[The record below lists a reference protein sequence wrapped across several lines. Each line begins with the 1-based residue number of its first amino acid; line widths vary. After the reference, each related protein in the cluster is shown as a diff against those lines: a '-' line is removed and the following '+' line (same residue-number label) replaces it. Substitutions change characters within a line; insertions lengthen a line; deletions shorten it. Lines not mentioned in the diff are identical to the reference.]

1 MADRKNGYPDSAESY
16 GAALFLD
23 LQESTFMWQNYH
35 EVAEEALNRLQ
46 DCLRSLL
53 RREDCQGEI
62 GNFTGDGF
70 LIIFRNV
77 INAIHLAAALI
88 EEWEPVR
95 ASLLKKAGREPGAI
109 YILRT
114 GIDFGKY
121 YKWQDHYVGPVINRA
136 QRCESAG
143 KDFLMRLAEKNLKP
157 GRNHHYV
164 FVTRAVWNNVS
175 QANFECQGP
184 YEVHFRGVQDQDK
197 LYALW
202 PFPAAARKAQAPDG
216 PRAQARGG
224 DSRPVPAAIQDLG
237 ADLDLVKSNPHS
249 NKKKILAGVMQKSEK
264 LIKKQSL
271 SSAELSLVKYYR
283 AEAML
288 LAGRAATL
296 QKVNWK
302 LIKDSI
308 PLLRDALD
316 ASIKAGGDPAG
327 QALIW
332 LSLGEAITICVHGEN
347 LKPKKTEALKEA
359 EALVRKALAS
369 LPADTPDYARAL
381 ANLGFILWK
390 QVKDKGPAE
399 AARLEEIKRY
409 LDEAQTIYEK
419 NHQHDD
425 IAIIQDWLRRHG

>member
-1 MADRKNGYPDSAESY
+1 
-16 GAALFLD
+16 
-23 LQESTFMWQNYH
+23 MWQNYH
-35 EVAEEALNRLQ
+35 ELAEEALNRLQ

-53 RREDCQGEI
+53 RREGCQGEI

-70 LIIFRNV
+70 LLIFKNV

-95 ASLLKKAGREPGAI
+95 VSLLTKAGREPGEI

-121 YKWQDHYVGPVINRA
+121 YKWQDQYVGPVINRA
-136 QRCESAG
+136 QRCEGAG
-143 KDFLMRLAEKNLKP
+143 KDFLRALAEQNLKP
-157 GRNHHYV
+157 GQNHYYV

-202 PFPAAARKAQAPDG
+202 PLALAAREAKAPDG
-216 PRAQARGG
+216 PRAPARGG
-224 DSRPVPAAIQDLG
+224 DSRPIPAAMADLG
-237 ADLDLVKSNPHS
+237 ADLSLVKSNPHS
-249 NKKKILAGVMQKSEK
+249 NKKKVLAGVMQKSEK
-264 LIKKQSL
+264 LLKKESL
-271 SSAELSLVKYYR
+271 SSAELSLVKYYL

-288 LAGRAATL
+288 LSGRAATV
-296 QKVNWK
+296 KDVNWK

-308 PLLRDALD
+308 PLFRDALD

-327 QALIW
+327 HARIW
-332 LSLGEAITICVHGEN
+332 LSLGEALTLGVHPEN
-347 LKPKKTEALKEA
+347 QKPKKMEALKEA
-359 EALVRKALAS
+359 EALIRKALAA
-369 LPADTPDYARAL
+369 LPADTPDSARAL

-390 QVKDKGPAE
+390 QLKDKAPE
-399 AARLEEIKRY
+399 DAALLEEIKRY
-409 LDEAQTIYEK
+409 LEKAQTIFEK
-419 NHQHDD
+419 NHQPDD
-425 IAIIQDWLRRHG
+425 IRVIQDWLRRHG